1 MNLIEATNYYLGME
15 LVENVDAVYKY
26 SSTQFQVPDD
36 IASKVVEFGETIPDD
51 KIYTDPEDSSYGRE
65 NDIHCTVL
73 YGIHDETSD
82 NTKSIIS
89 KCKPFS
95 VKLGKISY
103 FNTDSYK
110 VMKIEVVSDGV
121 KALNKKLTLG
131 LEYTNKFPD
140 YNPHITIAYVSPNF
154 DESSIDPDTFT
165 DEEFDIDS
173 IVFSSKDKKIGRDTL
188 RMGK

>member
-1 MNLIEATNYYLGME
+1 MNLVDATNYYLGME
-15 LVENVDAVYKY
+15 LNENNDAVYKY

-36 IASKVVEFGETIPDD
+36 IAGKVIEFGKAISDNE
-51 KIYTDPEDSSYGRE
+51 IYIDPEDPSYGRE

-73 YGIHDETSD
+73 YGIHDSTSD

-89 KCKPFS
+89 KCKPFN

-140 YNPHITIAYVSPNF
+140 YNPHITIAYVLPDF
-154 DESSIDPDTFT
+154 DELSIDPDTFM

-188 RMGK
+188 RMGR